1 MLKLL
6 HTSDWHLGWA
16 TRAAARE
23 QQATDEA
30 ALKLEE
36 APTFGTPGISERR
49 TAFEELRELA
59 CCVWLDKPAIPNPR
73 SGIFFHHPGCQIM
86 NEGA

>member
-6 HTSDWHLGWA
+6 HTSDWYLGRA

-23 QQATDEA
+23 QQSADEA

-49 TAFEELRELA
+49 TALEELRELA
-59 CCVWLDKPAIPNPR
+59 CCAWLDNPASRIGLSYSSISTTTDPPW
-73 SGIFFHHPGCQIM
+73 S
-86 NEGA
+86 

>member
-49 TAFEELRELA
+49 TALEELRELA
-59 CCVWLDKPAIPNPR
+59 CCAWLNNPASLSRHLASSFCCPKAQPR
-73 SGIFFHHPGCQIM
+73 AF
-86 NEGA
+86 

>member
-59 CCVWLDKPAIPNPR
+59 CCFWLDNLALYSSR
-73 SGIFFHHPGCQIM
+73 SGGR
-86 NEGA
+86 GV